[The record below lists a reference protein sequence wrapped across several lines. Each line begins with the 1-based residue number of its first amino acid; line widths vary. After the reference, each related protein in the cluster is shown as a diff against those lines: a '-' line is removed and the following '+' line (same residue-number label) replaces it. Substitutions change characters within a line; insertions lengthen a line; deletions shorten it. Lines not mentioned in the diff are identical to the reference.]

1 MVAKVGLRRI
11 GHILIASGCLKC
23 PRCTRGPLFYGLFK
37 MHPECPQ
44 CYLKY
49 EREQGFF
56 VGAIYL
62 NYAATVAI
70 MIPGYFLLY
79 YYTEISLAQQ
89 LILWSVFAIFFPL
102 LFFRHSR
109 SLWLGLVYILS
120 PDEEPRRHLRRVV

>member
-1 MVAKVGLRRI
+1 M
-11 GHILIASGCLKC
+11 
-23 PRCTRGPLFYGLFK
+23 FYGLFK

-44 CYLKY
+44 CHLKY

-70 MIPGYFLLY
+70 MIPGYFLLDY
-79 YYTEISLAQQ
+79 YAGISLSQQ
-89 LILWSVFAIFFPL
+89 LILWSAFSVFFPL

-109 SLWLGLVYILS
+109 SLWLG
-120 PDEEPRRHLRRVV
+120 